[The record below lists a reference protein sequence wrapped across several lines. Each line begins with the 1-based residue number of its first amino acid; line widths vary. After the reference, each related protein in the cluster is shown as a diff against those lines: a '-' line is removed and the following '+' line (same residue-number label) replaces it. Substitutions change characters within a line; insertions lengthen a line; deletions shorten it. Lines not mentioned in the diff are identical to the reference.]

1 MKKVLISLII
11 IACIGVIGW
20 NAYQSNEKKNVEEPE
35 IKIGVILPL
44 TGASSHMGQAAKAAA
59 ELAFEDAMKKGTK
72 HKYKLIL
79 EDDGMDTIKTMTR
92 AQRLIFQ
99 EDVNALVSFAAGPGK
114 TVKSLAQDNKII
126 HFGWTTDPT
135 IAEGEYNF
143 IHSTQPDVT
152 ADKFVDVFM
161 EKGLNNISFITLN
174 HNGVAPIVSEIVK
187 RLKDKNI
194 NIVAQHTFDMG
205 TRDFRILLLKAAQEK
220 PDIYFFCS
228 FAAEMETI
236 RRQMLEAEIKTPMT
250 SVECMDLLKDNSLYE
265 GSWYVG
271 DASEKNPEIL
281 RRITQEKK
289 ATPTHGTSFLY
300 DIVNL
305 LVWAYENTPVKP
317 GQTVPSNADVIQTI
331 HNKIAEYPSIFGTV
345 SVSKDGIIHTDAL
358 VKTIQNGKIVP
369 VDEKEEK

>member
-1 MKKVLISLII
+1 MKKII
-11 IACIGVIGW
+11 IVLCVALCLFAVGY
-20 NAYQSNEKKNVEEPE
+20 NAYQAEKRNADQPE

-44 TGASSHMGQAAKAAA
+44 TGASAHMGQAAKAAA
-59 ELAFEDAMKKGTK
+59 ELAFEDATKHPTK

-99 EDVNALVSFAAGPGK
+99 EKVNAIVSFAAGPGK
-114 TVKSLAQDNKII
+114 TVKSLAENNKII

-135 IAEGEYNF
+135 IAEGKYNF

-161 EKGLNNISFITLN
+161 KKGLNNISFITLN

-187 RLKDKNI
+187 RLKQKNV
-194 NIVAQHTFDMG
+194 NIVGQHTFNMG
-205 TRDFRILLLKAAQEK
+205 ERDFRILLLKAEQEK

-228 FAAEMETI
+228 FASEMESL
-236 RRQMLEAEIKTPMT
+236 RRQMLEAEIKTPVT

-271 DASEKNPEIL
+271 DATEKNPEIL
-281 RRITQEKK
+281 QRISEEKK
-289 ATPTHGTSFLY
+289 VNPTHGTSFMY

-305 LVWAYENTPVKP
+305 LVWAYENTPVQS
-317 GQTVPSNADVIQTI
+317 GQKVPSNADVIQTI
-331 HNKIAEYPSIFGTV
+331 QSKITEYPSIFGNI
-345 SVSKDGIIHTDAL
+345 SVSDDGIIHTDAL
-358 VKTIQNGKIVP
+358 VKTIKDGKIV
-369 VDEKEEK
+369 EIKE